1 MMTAIAIILFCIFTV
16 GFTGNS
22 IILLVLLRNRRDW
35 QSCTIFLF
43 NLAVADTV
51 FLLSVP
57 FWGLYYLHGLNWQ
70 FGEISCKLMSGIT
83 SVNMYGSIFF
93 ITAMSIDRW
102 AAVVHPHTL
111 GLKRTRRIVI
121 CTCYGI
127 WIAAGILSVPRYVF
141 QVTKTITI
149 KNVSLNI
156 TSVGL
161 PLTDNLA
168 TVPNSMVSSK
178 TTTTQWSG
186 SPQSVTQCILAV
198 PEAYSMRLTHGL
210 LAFLNGTIGFVL
222 PFTVISICYAKIV
235 ITVNKKLISN
245 PARKDQIA
253 KLAGAIVAVFFV
265 CWLPN
270 QIMNLLA
277 AFTWWCSLKFFPKKI
292 FDQIYPYTICL
303 AWANSCLNPLLYG
316 YFNKTLQVSFKPCS
330 QKATSPQVNRVQP
343 PKAETTKLINFNHI

>member
-93 ITAMSIDRW
+93 LTAMSIDRW

-111 GLKRTRRIVI
+111 GLKRTRKIMI
-121 CTCYGI
+121 CTCYGL

-141 QVTKTITI
+141 QVIKTITI

-198 PEAYSMRLTHGL
+198 PEAYSMSVHLVVQFKVFSEKDFRSDLSLHHLSRLGQQLPQPIAVWIFQQNIASEFQTMLTEGNVATGQQGSATESGDDEANQFQPHL
-210 LAFLNGTIGFVL
+210 SLIG
-222 PFTVISICYAKIV
+222 
-235 ITVNKKLISN
+235 
-245 PARKDQIA
+245 
-253 KLAGAIVAVFFV
+253 
-265 CWLPN
+265 
-270 QIMNLLA
+270 
-277 AFTWWCSLKFFPKKI
+277 
-292 FDQIYPYTICL
+292 
-303 AWANSCLNPLLYG
+303 
-316 YFNKTLQVSFKPCS
+316 
-330 QKATSPQVNRVQP
+330 
-343 PKAETTKLINFNHI
+343 IN